1 MLRFSGQLERE
12 AFVIREEALLWR
24 ERYRVLFSENVAGAV
39 LTTPEGRI
47 VDCNEACARIFG
59 FDSREEMLAHSAWDF
74 YFNRAER
81 EILLDRL
88 RTRGSCPP
96 EEVCMKAWNG
106 TPIWVLARRTVASF
120 VDGLPELLQGTLIDI
135 TAQKK
140 AQARLRDIKGGQ
152 SSGTMT
158 EGKSARIADLSQRI
172 GNILW
177 SVSKSLQPDNL
188 SQIERT
194 EIQECFIALEQI
206 KMLLSELEIL
216 HLHRD

>member
-172 GNILW
+172 GNILR

-188 SQIERT
+188 SQIERA

-216 HLHRD
+216 HLQRD